1 MRQITRL
8 AMGAAAM
15 GLAIVVTSALAQ
27 ERVRV
32 RGTIEQVAG
41 NVLP

>member
-15 GLAIVVTSALAQ
+15 GLAIVATSAVAQ

-32 RGTIEQVAG
+32 RGTIAG
-41 NVLP
+41 HR